1 MTRWSTLL
9 LDEAQLSE
17 MAHVPLEDIAGH
29 AQLTIAARPT
39 YRTLYR
45 SWDKQHWSAEALNLE
60 RDAEHWQRV
69 PRRTRNRLERIVRHF
84 LVGEYTGLDLLA
96 PITVGAPDEAS
107 LIFLGTQ
114 SADESRHT
122 RLMDRL
128 ASEVLGLSGD
138 DLRYALNA
146 AWQHSTP
153 AQLRLNALEARL
165 IRPLSSLHAGHDDW
179 LRAVAVFHIVTEG
192 VLALTAQ
199 RRLVAS
205 LRSGSF
211 LPGLRAG
218 FVAMTRDE
226 SRHVAFGV
234 EAIRRGVTE
243 NVPEARIDAVADAL
257 REALAL
263 AVAVEL
269 PEDPSDQERAEAL
282 AFGREL
288 EGEAVLRLRSAGFRP
303 EVIAWIRTGMTAT
316 LASLEAPEDHG
327 GADHHVA

>member
-9 LDEAQLSE
+9 LDEAELSE
-17 MAHVPLEDIAGH
+17 LAQVPTEHIIDH
-29 AQLTIAARPT
+29 AQLTIASRPT

-45 SWDKQHWSAEALNLE
+45 SWDKQHWSAEALDLK

-69 PRRTRNRLERIVRHF
+69 PRKTKGRLERIVRHF

-96 PITVGAPDEAS
+96 PIAIGAPDEAS

-114 SADESRHT
+114 NADESRHT

-128 ASEVLGLSGD
+128 ASEVLGLSND
-138 DLRYALNA
+138 DLREALNS
-146 AWQHSTP
+146 AWQQSTP
-153 AQLRLNALEARL
+153 AQLRLNELEARL
-165 IRPLSSLHAGHDDW
+165 IRPLSSMHGSHDDW
-179 LRAVAVFHIVTEG
+179 LRAVAVFHVVTEG

-234 EAIRRGVTE
+234 EAVRRGTTGA
-243 NVPEARIDAVADAL
+243 VPDARIDAVADAL
-257 REALAL
+257 RDALGL

-269 PEDPSDQERAEAL
+269 PEAPSAEERAEAL
-282 AFGREL
+282 AFAREL
-288 EGEAVLRLRSAGFRP
+288 EAEALMRLRSIGFRP
-303 EVIAWIRTGMTAT
+303 EVITWIQGGMTAT
-316 LASLEAPEDHG
+316 ITSLDVPETE
-327 GADHHVA
+327 GAA

>member
-9 LDEAQLSE
+9 LDEAGLRE
-17 MAHVPLEDIAGH
+17 MAGLPVAEIAGH
-29 AQLTIAARPT
+29 AQLTIASRPT

-45 SWDKQHWSAEALNLE
+45 SWDKQHWSAEALELE

-69 PRRTRNRLERIVRHF
+69 PAETKARLERIVRHF

-96 PITVGAPDEAS
+96 PIALGAPDEAS

-128 ASEVLGLSGD
+128 ASEVLGLGGD
-138 DLRYALNA
+138 DLRQALDS

-153 AQLRLNALEARL
+153 AQLRLNELEARL
-165 IRPLSSLHAGHDDW
+165 IRPLSSLHGGHDDW

-199 RRLVAS
+199 RRLVSS

-234 EAIRRGVTE
+234 EAVRRGVTGT
-243 NVPEARIDAVADAL
+243 VPGERIDAVADAL

-269 PEDPSDQERAEAL
+269 PADATPQERAEAL

-288 EGEAVLRLRSAGFRP
+288 EGEALLRLRSAGFRP
-303 EVIAWIRTGMTAT
+303 DVITWIRGGMTAT
-316 LASLEAPEDHG
+316 LASLEAPEPDEEDARHAG
-327 GADHHVA
+327 

>member
-17 MAHVPLEDIAGH
+17 MAHVPLNAIADH
-29 AQLTIAARPT
+29 AQLTIAQRPT
-39 YRTLYR
+39 YKTLYR
-45 SWDKQHWSAEALNLE
+45 SWDKQHWSAEDLDLQ

-69 PRRTRNRLERIVRHF
+69 PHRTKGRLERIVRHF

-96 PITVGAPDEAS
+96 PIAIGAPDEAS

-128 ASEVLGLSGD
+128 ASEVLGLSD
-138 DLRYALNA
+138 ENLRDALSK

-165 IRPLSSLHAGHDDW
+165 IRPLSSPHASHDDW

-234 EAIRRGVTE
+234 EAIRRGITGAA
-243 NVPEARIDAVADAL
+243 PEGRIDAVADAL

-263 AVAVEL
+263 AVAIEL
-269 PEDPSDQERAEAL
+269 PESPSDQERSEAL

-288 EGEAVLRLRSAGFRP
+288 ENEAVLRLRSVGFRP
-303 EVIAWIRTGMTAT
+303 EAIAWIRSSMTAT
-316 LASLEAPEDHG
+316 FAALEAPETG
-327 GADHHVA
+327 EGANHHVA

>member
-9 LDEAQLSE
+9 MDEAQLSE
-17 MAHVPLEDIAGH
+17 MAHVPLDDIAGH
-29 AQLTIAARPT
+29 AQLTIARRPT
-39 YRTLYR
+39 YKTLYR
-45 SWDKQHWSAEALNLE
+45 SWDKQHWSAEDLDLE

-69 PRRTRNRLERIVRHF
+69 PHTTKGRLERIVRHF

-96 PITVGAPDEAS
+96 PIAIGAPDEAS

-128 ASEVLGLSGD
+128 ASEVLGLSGE
-138 DLRYALNA
+138 DLRDALSE

-165 IRPLSSLHAGHDDW
+165 IRPLSSPHAGHDDW

-205 LRSGSF
+205 LRSGTF
-211 LPGLRAG
+211 LPGLRSG

-234 EAIRRGVTE
+234 EAIRCGVTGA
-243 NVPEARIDAVADAL
+243 VPESRIDAVADAL

-269 PEDPSDQERAEAL
+269 PENPSDQERSEAL
-282 AFGREL
+282 TFGREL
-288 EGEAVLRLRSAGFRP
+288 ESEAVLRLRSVGFRP
-303 EVIAWIRTGMTAT
+303 EVIAWIRTSMTAT
-316 LASLEAPEDHG
+316 LAALETPEVEG

>member
-9 LDEAQLSE
+9 LDEAELSE
-17 MAHVPLEDIAGH
+17 MSHVPLDDITGH

-39 YRTLYR
+39 YKTLYR
-45 SWDKQHWSAEALNLE
+45 SWDKQHWSAESLDLK
-60 RDAEHWQRV
+60 RDAEHWRRV
-69 PRRTRNRLERIVRHF
+69 PTRTKGRLERIVRHF

-128 ASEVLGLSGD
+128 ASEVLGMSGD
-138 DLRYALNA
+138 DLRAALNE
-146 AWQHSTP
+146 AWRHSTP

-165 IRPLSSLHAGHDDW
+165 IRPLTSLNAGHDDW

-234 EAIRRGVTE
+234 EAIRRGVTGS
-243 NVPEARIDAVADAL
+243 VPESRINGVAEAL

-269 PEDPSDQERAEAL
+269 PGDPADEDRAEAL
-282 AFGREL
+282 LFGREL
-288 EGEAVLRLRSAGFRP
+288 EHEAVLRLRSAGFRP
-303 EVIAWIRTGMTAT
+303 ELIAWIRTGMTAT
-316 LASLEAPEDHG
+316 LAAMEAP
-327 GADHHVA
+327 GAKGEENR